1 MPSAELRDYAFQ
13 ANGDALRQYA
23 AEVLKKDP
31 TRTAAADSLELTAF
45 LADCD
50 LPGAE
55 AKMETLKF
63 KYQDNE
69 KIQSIIS
76 TSNLVKAHLDFAFGR
91 FTQLEETINEELAAF
106 NKKVST
112 LEATDILQLFRL
124 KAQKHMFLN
133 EYVELFELA
142 DSAAKFKEFGNKD
155 QTFYLS
161 NSIAAMVFAAN
172 GEHRKALELANKN
185 IKIAEL
191 NGYKGVM
198 APFDSLF
205 IQAISKTAMA
215 APIEALKAF
224 EILRS
229 ESLKYSQW
237 PWHLMADG
245 NFARDLAINNKL
257 SEALT
262 IIREER
268 ELISNLQLQNDLS
281 FFPDSSE
288 LFIRYLIKD
297 IERIET
303 LVNRLPNTILVQQIR
318 ALKEE
323 WGGKDMLEW
332 IKNLPDTTAR
342 EKIYKLFAYSD
353 YYADRESVAVDYMR
367 QALVLVEETGSI
379 EFLLRQH
386 KIFDIIIKAANDL
399 KTPFMEDMVRR
410 ITDRVKQNTENNR
423 GELPTP
429 LTTRELE
436 VIRHLATGKP
446 ISSIAASL
454 HVSMNTMKTHLR
466 NIYKK
471 LEVDGREKAVEKG
484 RELFLI

>member
-1 MPSAELRDYAFQ
+1 MSSADLRDFAFQ
-13 ANGDALRQYA
+13 ANGDALRKYA
-23 AEVLKKDP
+23 AEILRKDP
-31 TRTAAADSLELTAF
+31 SRIAAADSLELTAF

-50 LPGAE
+50 LQGAE
-55 AKMETLKF
+55 AKIETLKF
-63 KYQDNE
+63 KYKDTE

-76 TSNLVKAHLDFAFGR
+76 TTNLVKAHLDFAFGR
-91 FTQLEETINEELAAF
+91 FEELDRTISEEISDF
-106 NKKVST
+106 EKGRST
-112 LEATDILQLFRL
+112 LEATDILQLLRL

-133 EYVELFELA
+133 EYRELFELS
-142 DSAAKFKEFGNKD
+142 DMSISFKDGGNKD
-155 QTFYLS
+155 QTLYLC
-161 NSIAAMVFAAN
+161 NSYSAMLLAAK
-172 GEHRKALELANKN
+172 GEHRKALDLANKN
-185 IKIAEL
+185 LKIAEL
-191 NGYKGVM
+191 NKYKGVL
-198 APFDSLF
+198 APFDSLYVR
-205 IQAISKTAMA
+205 AISQMAMA
-215 APIEALKAF
+215 APKEALQTFATLK
-224 EILRS
+224 S
-229 ESLKYSQW
+229 ESLEYSQW
-237 PWHLMADG
+237 PWHLVADG
-245 NFARDLAINNKL
+245 NFARELAINNKL

-268 ELISNLQLQNDLS
+268 ELIASLQLQNNLS

-323 WGGKDMLEW
+323 WSGKDMLDW
-332 IKNLPDTTAR
+332 IKQLPEETAR

-386 KIFDIIIKAANDL
+386 KIFDIIVKAANDL
-399 KTPFMEDMVRR
+399 KTAFMEDMVRR
-410 ITDRVKQNTENNR
+410 ITERVKINSENNR

-436 VIRHLATGKP
+436 VVRHLATGKP
-446 ISSIAASL
+446 ISSIAGSL

>member
-1 MPSAELRDYAFQ
+1 MPSADLRDFAFQ
-13 ANGDALRQYA
+13 ANGEALRKYA
-23 AEVLKKDP
+23 AELLKRDP
-31 TRTAAADSLELTAF
+31 SRTAAADSLELTAF

-50 LPGAE
+50 LAGAE

-63 KYQDNE
+63 KYQDSE

-76 TSNLVKAHLDFAFGR
+76 TTNLVKAHLDFAFGR
-91 FTQLEETINEELAAF
+91 FNDLEKTINEEIATF
-106 NKKVST
+106 NKGNST

-124 KAQKHMFLN
+124 KAQKLLFLN
-133 EYVELFELA
+133 QYKELFEL
-142 DSAAKFKEFGNKD
+142 SEFAATFKEAGNKD

-161 NSIAAMVFAAN
+161 NSFAAMVLAAN

-185 IKIAEL
+185 LKVAEL
-191 NGYKGVM
+191 NGYKGVL
-198 APFDSLF
+198 APFDSLYVK
-205 IQAISKTAMA
+205 AISQMAMA
-215 APIEALKAF
+215 SPKEALQTF
-224 EILRS
+224 ETLRN

-268 ELISNLQLQNDLS
+268 ELIASLQLQNDLS

-323 WGGKDMLEW
+323 WSGKDMLEW
-332 IKNLPDTTAR
+332 IKSLPDVTAR

-367 QALVLVEETGSI
+367 KALVLVEETGSI

-386 KIFDIIIKAANDL
+386 KIFDIIIKAASDL

-410 ITDRVKQNTENNR
+410 ITDRVKQNSENNR
-423 GELPTP
+423 GDLPTP

-436 VIRHLATGKP
+436 VVRHLATGKP